1 MVEERGINESDMLI
15 RIGMD
20 SGGGFMKMCMSI
32 FELDSN
38 SQGDTS
44 GYGKRLDEKFK
55 DSGVKKIM
63 VIAIVNV
70 KRLWMEAGIDMLERK
85 FTLATD
91 LKLCNILLCLM
102 SHRSCHIAHCHP
114 CCWCDI
120 GGKSG
125 QRYRKG
131 LWEHHPPSYVCI
143 R

>member
-32 FELDSN
+32 FELNSN
-38 SQGDTS
+38 NQGETS
-44 GYGKRLDEKFK
+44 GYGKRPDEKFK

-63 VIAIVNV
+63 VIAIVSDVQENYVNV

-85 FTLATD
+85 FTIATD

-102 SHRSCHIAHCHP
+102 SHRSCHIAHAIHVA
-114 CCWCDI
+114 
-120 GGKSG
+120 GVT
-125 QRYRKG
+125 
-131 LWEHHPPSYVCI
+131 LEFL
-143 R
+143 